1 LSLLGTKWVKR
12 PYVNRTSHC
21 CSNMKRQRHLILPFD
36 DYHVQCIGLQI
47 GPSMQTVVRLIIWL
61 VIRRVNILHYSVGM
75 YDPMQYLKSTYRI
88 SMIIF
93 KTFSCSHNAHSTLPA
108 CANQPTAGKGLGCSG
123 RGSSGISDATSTGC
137 QQGIYMEHQSCLVS
151 GLQTIDN

>member
-1 LSLLGTKWVKR
+1 MKR

-47 GPSMQTVVRLIIWL
+47 GPSMQTVVRLIVWL

-108 CANQPTAGKGLGCSG
+108 CTNQLTAGKGLGCSG